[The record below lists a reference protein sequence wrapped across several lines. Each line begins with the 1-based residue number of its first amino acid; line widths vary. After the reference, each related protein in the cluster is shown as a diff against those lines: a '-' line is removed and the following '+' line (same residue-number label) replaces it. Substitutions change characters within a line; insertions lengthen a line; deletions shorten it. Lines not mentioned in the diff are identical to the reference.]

1 MINRMPANL
10 PPQYFSLLEKL
21 KKTRKVEE
29 KISILEEMLSIC
41 PKHKGTEKV
50 QKDIKSKIAKLKKEI
65 QSKKKTKKEE
75 IFFVKREGAGQIII
89 SGPPNSGKTSLIN
102 SLTGANFK
110 VGDYPFTTAFPQPAM
125 MLFEDILIQLV
136 DTPPITKEFFPGW
149 LKNIFKNSDG
159 ILAIFDLSKENF
171 SREVEEFKEIVNP
184 LKLEKEI
191 VFVGNKIDLIK
202 EEKKLAN
209 FQFLIKISA
218 LKKIG
223 LEELKRK
230 IFKMLKVVRVYSKKP
245 GKDPDFEHPFVL
257 KDGSRLIDLAN
268 EIHQDLAKNF
278 KFAKLFKKDSK
289 KSILVGKDY
298 LLRDGDILEIHT
310 F

>member
-1 MINRMPANL
+1 MPANL

-21 KKTRKVEE
+21 KKTKEIEE

-65 QSKKKTKKEE
+65 QSKKKAKKEE
-75 IFFVKREGAGQIII
+75 IFFVKKEGAGQIII
-89 SGPPNSGKTSLIN
+89 SGPPNSGKTTLIN
-102 SLTGANFK
+102 ALTGAKFK
-110 VGDYPFTTAFPQPAM
+110 VRDYPFTTTLPQPAM
-125 MLFEDILIQLV
+125 MPFEDILIQLV

-149 LKNIFKNSDG
+149 LKNLLKNSDG

-171 SREVEEFKEIVNP
+171 SKEIEDFKEILDP
-184 LKLEKEI
+184 LKIEKEI

-202 EEKKLAN
+202 SENLLAESL
-209 FQFLIKISA
+209 FSIKISA

-223 LEELKRK
+223 LEKLKRK
-230 IFKMLKVVRVYSKKP
+230 IFKMLKIIRVYSKKP

-257 KDGSRLIDLAN
+257 KEGSKLIDLAN
-268 EIHQDLAKNF
+268 EIHQNLAKNF
-278 KFAKLFKKDSK
+278 KFAKLFKKGSK
-289 KSILVGKDY
+289 TTVLVSRDY
-298 LLRDGDILEIHT
+298 LLKDGDILEIHA